1 MECIYNENGEVIGV
15 VIIEDLTTYY
25 YSQIVVEGEENIE
38 VEESS

>member
-15 VIIEDLTTYY
+15 VIIEDLTVYY